1 MNTKARVGFFGQ
13 NRGAFWPD
21 YEDNR
26 SADMIQPNQLKQ
38 LTDYVMSQYNDSED
52 EKRDKIDALS
62 ELTQIEAEDY
72 LFEVS
77 RWQ

>member
-1 MNTKARVGFFGQ
+1 MVTKTKGNIFGPRRGYFF
-13 NRGAFWPD
+13 PE

-26 SADMIQPNQLKQ
+26 SEQMIRPNQLRQ
-38 LTDYVMSQYNDSED
+38 LTDYILSQHNDSED
-52 EKRDKIDALS
+52 EKQDKIDALS